1 MKALAKATVGVLVL
15 ALVSGCNTKPAEP
28 APPPTAQTLSDMPP
42 PLVPAMPL
50 PDNAI
55 DNAAA
60 KLDGI
65 VADLM
70 KKSGIPG
77 MAVAVV
83 HGGKSVYAKG
93 FGVKDVRNGDG
104 AGNRVDPDTA
114 FQLASLS
121 NHLGATVVAHQV
133 GVNAIGWD
141 TPIVDELPWFALSD
155 PVVTKM

>member
-1 MKALAKATVGVLVL
+1 MKALAKATAAVLVL
-15 ALVSGCNTKPAEP
+15 ALVSGCNAKPAEQ

-55 DNAAA
+55 DNAVA

-77 MAVAVV
+77 MAPG
-83 HGGKSVYAKG
+83 HS
-93 FGVKDVRNGDG
+93 FGISGSTR
-104 AGNRVDPDTA
+104 A
-114 FQLASLS
+114 ASCTRDS
-121 NHLGATVVAHQV
+121 CQ
-133 GVNAIGWD
+133 
-141 TPIVDELPWFALSD
+141 PR
-155 PVVTKM
+155 